1 MCTRAHGH
9 DSRKLYTYV
18 WTRNSGMHMCT
29 MYVRRGISVS
39 VYGFS
44 SARRSPK
51 LPPSLPF
58 PLPFIQSLSL
68 SPLSFCRLPVDS
80 VLWTQS
86 GIDSWT
92 KWGGGASPC
101 SCFFASL
108 FDRSFMMERIAE
120 WIGSFWKGIGFRKR
134 SQNGRKTGYRE
145 IARAFSSVDFIN
157 RIKGKCKSFLNFG
170 NILLSDC
177 EYRI

>member
-9 DSRKLYTYV
+9 DSRKLYTYAEQGTLV
-18 WTRNSGMHMCT
+18 SMCVLCT
-29 MYVRRGISVS
+29 CGEGSVCLS
-39 VYGFS
+39 MDSRALDDRLNYPP
-44 SARRSPK
+44 SPP
-51 LPPSLPF
+51 LPPL

-68 SPLSFCRLPVDS
+68 SPVSFCRLPVDS

-108 FDRSFMMERIAE
+108 FDRSFMMQRIAE
-120 WIGSFWKGIGFRKR
+120 WIGSFCKGIGFRKR
-134 SQNGRKTGYRE
+134 SQNGYKTGKGNCLSIFISWFYR
-145 IARAFSSVDFIN
+145 SN
-157 RIKGKCKSFLNFG
+157 KGKM
-170 NILLSDC
+170 
-177 EYRI
+177 